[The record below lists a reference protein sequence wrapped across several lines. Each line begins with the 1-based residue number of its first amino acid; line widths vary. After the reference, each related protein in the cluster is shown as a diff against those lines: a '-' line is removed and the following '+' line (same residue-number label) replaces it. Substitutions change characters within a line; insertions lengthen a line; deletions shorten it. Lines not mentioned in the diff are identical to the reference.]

1 VPALSI
7 EIAPA
12 LLSGYLL
19 ALVRAAAW
27 VFVCPPFGTRSVPTV
42 VKVGLA
48 AALALA
54 VGPHL
59 ADQAVPLEVA
69 PLLGAAALQ
78 VAAGLALGFLGV
90 LLFATFSFAGGLIDL
105 VSGYSVAQLFD
116 PANLEPV
123 SIFGQFYGVLA
134 TTLLFAIDGHLLL
147 VRGFL
152 TSFTAAPLTHLST
165 DTLANLLTGD
175 ITLFFVSA
183 LEIAAPLLAA
193 LFLAE
198 AALGL
203 LARAAPQMNI
213 FQLGLPVKILVTLT
227 LAGLAL
233 PLLPDAVSGMAT
245 AVVRQSLQLIRA

>member
-1 VPALSI
+1 MTVDL
-7 EIAPA
+7 APA
-12 LLSGYLL
+12 LVTGYLL
-19 ALVRAAAW
+19 AFLRAAAW
-27 VFVCPPFGTRSVPTV
+27 VFVSPPFGTRSVPTM

-48 AALALA
+48 GALALV

-59 ADQAVPLEVA
+59 AQQAVPLEVA
-69 PLLGAAALQ
+69 PLLTAAVLQ
-78 VAAGLALGFLGV
+78 IAAGLALGFLGV

-116 PANLEPV
+116 PGNNAPV
-123 SIFGQFYGVLA
+123 SIFGQFYSVLA

-152 TSFTAAPLTHLST
+152 TSFSAAPLTHLST
-165 DTLANLLTGD
+165 QTLAKLLTGD
-175 ITLFFVSA
+175 IALFFVSA

-203 LARAAPQMNI
+203 LSRAAPQMNI

-233 PLLPDAVSGMAT
+233 PLLPDAVSGMANQ
-245 AVVRQSLQLIRA
+245 VVRQSLDLIRG

>member
-1 VPALSI
+1 MTI

-12 LLSGYLL
+12 LVSGYLL
-19 ALVRAAAW
+19 AMVRAAAW
-27 VFVCPPFGTRSVPTV
+27 VFVCPPFGNRTVPTT

-48 AALALA
+48 AALALV
-54 VGPHL
+54 VGPRL
-59 ADQAVPLEVA
+59 ADQAVPLEA
-69 PLLGAAALQ
+69 GPLLTAAVLQ

-116 PANLEPV
+116 PGTSAPV

-152 TSFTAAPLTHLST
+152 TSFTAAPLTHLSI
-165 DTLANLLTGD
+165 DSLAKLLTGD
-175 ITLFFVSA
+175 LALFFVAA

-203 LARAAPQMNI
+203 LSRAAPQMNV

-227 LAGLAL
+227 LAGLAI
-233 PLLPDAVSGMAT
+233 PILPDAVSGMANQ
-245 AVVRQSLQLIRA
+245 VVRQGLGLLRA

>member
-1 VPALSI
+1 MTI

-12 LLSGYLL
+12 LVSGYLL
-19 ALVRAAAW
+19 AMVRAAAW
-27 VFVCPPFGTRSVPTV
+27 VFVCPPFGNRTVPTT

-48 AALALA
+48 AALALV
-54 VGPHL
+54 VGPRL
-59 ADQAVPLEVA
+59 AEQAVPLEA
-69 PLLGAAALQ
+69 GPLLTAAVLQ

-116 PANLEPV
+116 PGNSAPV

-152 TSFTAAPLTHLST
+152 TSFTAAPLTHLSI
-165 DTLANLLTGD
+165 DTMAELLTGD
-175 ITLFFVSA
+175 IALFFVAA

-203 LARAAPQMNI
+203 LSRAAPQMNV

-227 LAGLAL
+227 LAGPAI
-233 PLLPDAVSGMAT
+233 PILPDAVSGMANQ
-245 AVVRQSLQLIRA
+245 VVRQGLGFIRG

>member
-1 VPALSI
+1 MTI

-12 LLSGYLL
+12 LVSGYLL
-19 ALVRAAAW
+19 AMVRAAAW
-27 VFVCPPFGTRSVPTV
+27 VFVCPPFGNRTVPTT

-48 AALALA
+48 AALALV
-54 VGPHL
+54 VGPRL
-59 ADQAVPLEVA
+59 AEQAVPLEVG
-69 PLLGAAALQ
+69 PLLTAAVLQ

-105 VSGYSVAQLFD
+105 VSGYSVAQLFE
-116 PANLEPV
+116 PGTTAPV

-152 TSFTAAPLTHLST
+152 TSFTAAPLTHLSI
-165 DTLANLLTGD
+165 DSLAKLLTGD
-175 ITLFFVSA
+175 LALFFVAA

-203 LARAAPQMNI
+203 LSRAAPQMNV

-227 LAGLAL
+227 LAGLAI
-233 PLLPDAVSGMAT
+233 PILPDAVSGMANQ
-245 AVVRQSLQLIRA
+245 VVRQGLGLIRG

>member
-1 VPALSI
+1 MTI

-12 LLSGYLL
+12 LVSGYLL
-19 ALVRAAAW
+19 AMVRAAAW
-27 VFVCPPFGTRSVPTV
+27 VFVCPPFGNRTVPTT

-48 AALALA
+48 AALALV
-54 VGPHL
+54 VGPRL
-59 ADQAVPLEVA
+59 AEQAVPLEA
-69 PLLGAAALQ
+69 GPLLTAAVLQ

-116 PANLEPV
+116 PGTSAPV

-152 TSFTAAPLTHLST
+152 TSFTAAPLTHLSI
-165 DTLANLLTGD
+165 DTMAELLTGD
-175 ITLFFVSA
+175 LALFFVAA

-203 LARAAPQMNI
+203 LSRAAPQMNV

-227 LAGLAL
+227 LAGLAI
-233 PLLPDAVSGMAT
+233 PILPDAVSGMANQ
-245 AVVRQSLQLIRA
+245 VVRQGLGFVRG

>member
-1 VPALSI
+1 MTI
-7 EIAPA
+7 ELAPA
-12 LLSGYLL
+12 LISGYLL
-19 ALVRAAAW
+19 AMVRAAAW
-27 VFVCPPFGTRSVPTV
+27 VFVCPPFGNRTVPST

-48 AALALA
+48 AALALV
-54 VGPHL
+54 VGPRL
-59 ADQAVPLEVA
+59 AEQAVPLEA
-69 PLLGAAALQ
+69 GPLLTAAVLQ

-116 PANLEPV
+116 PGNNAPV

-165 DTLANLLTGD
+165 ETLAKLLTGD
-175 ITLFFVSA
+175 IALFFVSA

-203 LARAAPQMNI
+203 LSRAAPQMNV
-213 FQLGLPVKILVTLT
+213 FQLGLPIKILVTLT

-233 PLLPDAVSGMAT
+233 PVLPDAVSGMANQ
-245 AVVRQSLQLIRA
+245 VVRQGLGFIRG

>member
-1 VPALSI
+1 VTI

-12 LLSGYLL
+12 LVSGYLL
-19 ALVRAAAW
+19 AMVRAAAW
-27 VFVCPPFGTRSVPTV
+27 VFVCPPFGNRTVPTT

-48 AALALA
+48 AALALV
-54 VGPHL
+54 VGPRL
-59 ADQAVPLEVA
+59 AEQAVPLEA
-69 PLLGAAALQ
+69 GPLLTAAVLQ

-116 PANLEPV
+116 PGNSAPV

-152 TSFTAAPLTHLST
+152 TSFTAAPLTHLSI
-165 DTLANLLTGD
+165 DTMAELLTGD
-175 ITLFFVSA
+175 IALFFVAA

-203 LARAAPQMNI
+203 LSRAAPQMNV

-227 LAGLAL
+227 LAGLAI
-233 PLLPDAVSGMAT
+233 PILPDAVSGMANQ
-245 AVVRQSLQLIRA
+245 VVRQGLGFIRG

>member
-1 VPALSI
+1 MTLS
-7 EIAPA
+7 IAPA

-19 ALVRAAAW
+19 ALTRAAAW
-27 VFVCPPFGTRSVPTV
+27 VLVCPPFGTRQIPMP

-59 ADQAVPLEVA
+59 AAQAVPLEVG
-69 PLLGAAALQ
+69 PLLSAAVLQ
-78 VAAGLALGFLGV
+78 VAAGVALGFIGV

-105 VSGYSVAQLFD
+105 VSGYSAAQLFD
-116 PANLEPV
+116 PANNEPV
-123 SIFGQFYGVLA
+123 SIFGQFYSVLA

-152 TSFTAAPLTHLST
+152 TSFSAAPLTHLSL
-165 DTLANLLTGD
+165 DTLAQLLTGD
-175 ITLFFVSA
+175 IALFFVSA
-183 LEIAAPLLAA
+183 IEIAAPLLAA

-233 PLLPDAVSGMAT
+233 PLLPDAVSGMASH
-245 AVVRQSLQLIRA
+245 VVRQSLDLIRA

>member
-1 VPALSI
+1 MM
-7 EIAPA
+7 
-12 LLSGYLL
+12 
-19 ALVRAAAW
+19 
-27 VFVCPPFGTRSVPTV
+27 

-48 AALALA
+48 GALALV

-59 ADQAVPLEVA
+59 QSQAVPFEVA
-69 PLLGAAALQ
+69 PLLSAAVLQ
-78 VAAGLALGFLGV
+78 LAAGLALGFLGM

-105 VSGYSVAQLFD
+105 VSGYSAAQLFD
-116 PANLEPV
+116 PSNNAPV
-123 SIFGQFYGVLA
+123 SIFGQFYSVLA

-152 TSFTAAPLTHLST
+152 TSFTAAPLTHLSM
-165 DTLANLLTGD
+165 DTLAKLLTGD
-175 ITLFFVSA
+175 IALFFVSA

-203 LARAAPQMNI
+203 LSRAAPQMNI

-233 PLLPDAVSGMAT
+233 PLLPDAVSAMANNI
-245 AVVRQSLQLIRA
+245 VRQSLQLIRA

>member
-1 VPALSI
+1 VTIDL
-7 EIAPA
+7 APA
-12 LLSGYLL
+12 LVTGYLL
-19 ALVRAAAW
+19 AFVRAAAW
-27 VFVCPPFGTRSVPTV
+27 VFVCPPFGTRSVPTM

-48 AALALA
+48 GALSLV

-59 ADQAVPLEVA
+59 AAQAVPLEVA
-69 PLLGAAALQ
+69 PLLTAAALQ

-90 LLFATFSFAGGLIDL
+90 ILFATFSFAGGLIDI

-116 PANLEPV
+116 PGNNAPV
-123 SIFGQFYGVLA
+123 SIFGQFYSVLA

-152 TSFTAAPLTHLST
+152 TSFSAAPLTHLST
-165 DTLANLLTGD
+165 DTLAKLLTGD

-203 LARAAPQMNI
+203 LSRAAPQMNI

-233 PLLPDAVSGMAT
+233 PLLPDAVSGMANH
-245 AVVRQSLQLIRA
+245 AVRQSLDLIRG

>member
-1 VPALSI
+1 MTI

-12 LLSGYLL
+12 LVSGYLL
-19 ALVRAAAW
+19 AMVRAAAW
-27 VFVCPPFGTRSVPTV
+27 VFVCPPFGNRTVPTT

-48 AALALA
+48 AALALV
-54 VGPHL
+54 VGPRL
-59 ADQAVPLEVA
+59 AEQAVPLEA
-69 PLLGAAALQ
+69 GPLLTAAVLQ

-116 PANLEPV
+116 PGTSAPV

-152 TSFTAAPLTHLST
+152 TSFTAAPLTHLSI
-165 DTLANLLTGD
+165 DSLAKLLTGD
-175 ITLFFVSA
+175 LALFFVAA

-203 LARAAPQMNI
+203 LSRAAPQMNV

-227 LAGLAL
+227 LAGLAI
-233 PLLPDAVSGMAT
+233 PILPDAVSGMANQ
-245 AVVRQSLQLIRA
+245 VVRQGLGLLRA